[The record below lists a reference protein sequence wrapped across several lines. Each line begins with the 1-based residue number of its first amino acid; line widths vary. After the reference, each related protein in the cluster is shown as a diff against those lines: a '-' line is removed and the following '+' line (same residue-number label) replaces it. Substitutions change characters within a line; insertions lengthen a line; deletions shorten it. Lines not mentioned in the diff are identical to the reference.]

1 MDHRRTLREE
11 TEMTDREL
19 LNMAFDAMENAYA
32 PYSGLRVGAAL
43 ECADGSVFLG
53 CNVENASFSDTIC
66 AERTAVVKAVS
77 EGRRSFRRLAV
88 AAASEEYCMPCGS
101 SLQVLREF
109 SEDMEILAAKKD
121 GHYVSYRLNALL
133 PRVSIKEEMD
143 GMLRRSE

>member
-1 MDHRRTLREE
+1 
-11 TEMTDREL
+11 MTDREL

-133 PRVSIKEEMD
+133 PRVSIKEELD